1 MSTINLAGLKDV
13 NLKGQGGSEKKLLNI
28 FQTSKGW
35 RRTSNS
41 LYDFENVISHQ
52 KVEIKKQKNQQW
64 IDPSKYSNLTDTQK
78 KILMIF
84 LQIDDDGDVEAAHAV
99 STENLVDRL
108 WDSDTMEAAH
118 KLKQVCPQVQVKY
131 PIMVKKFFSTHTDIS
146 KTVYKKGSSYVAGD
160 TVYDTLQEET
170 VKIVSIHAE
179 TIPALYTV
187 VDICDNEY
195 ILSEDDIKEFE

>member
-1 MSTINLAGLKDV
+1 
-13 NLKGQGGSEKKLLNI
+13 
-28 FQTSKGW
+28 
-35 RRTSNS
+35 
-41 LYDFENVISHQ
+41 
-52 KVEIKKQKNQQW
+52 
-64 IDPSKYSNLTDTQK
+64 
-78 KILMIF
+78 
-84 LQIDDDGDVEAAHAV
+84 VEAAHAV

-118 KLKQVCPQVQVKY
+118 KLKQVCPQAQVKY

-179 TIPALYTV
+179 TMPTLYTV

>member
-1 MSTINLAGLKDV
+1 MPTINLAGLKNV
-13 NLKGQGGSEKKLLNI
+13 NLKGQGGGEKKLLNI
-28 FQTSKGW
+28 FQISKGW

-108 WDSDTMEAAH
+108 WDSDTMEAAR
-118 KLKQVCPQVQVKY
+118 KLKQVCPQAQVKY

>member
-1 MSTINLAGLKDV
+1 MPTINLAGLKNV
-13 NLKGQGGSEKKLLNI
+13 NLKGQGGGEKKLLNI
-28 FQTSKGW
+28 FQISKGW

-41 LYDFENVISHQ
+41 LYDFENSISHQ